1 MRFLSHPYFRNSFW
15 AILGSFVSKGL
26 NFISIAYVARILGPQ
41 NFGEYNVIQTTVGL
55 FGTVSGLGLGLATTK
70 LVAEWRDRDKERT
83 GQVIGT
89 LYSLSV
95 LISILISIVF
105 LLTSGW
111 IASSLLSNTELTTLM
126 QVTSL
131 IILFDAVNGVQNG
144 VLSGFEVFKKITVI
158 NFWAGIISAPL
169 LIAGAFYKG
178 LIGLTFMLLISRILL
193 VLITRFYL
201 RKVLNENN
209 IPVEY
214 KIDKRKL
221 QSIFSISIPSFLSG
235 MATSPV
241 NWVATTIFVNQPL
254 GYSSLGVY
262 NAANQLRQLV
272 LFLPDSAGKVSIPR
286 MANDFGNGNMTR
298 FRKTVIITFL
308 QNLILSV
315 CPAVFIYFFSFLF
328 KDFMGAEYVIEG
340 SLIFL
345 VLLTG
350 VLIALTNAIGYIF
363 ICSNLIWYDFFLRI
377 FWGLALILFLIF
389 YGKHH
394 GALGYAISIVG
405 ASVVHMIAQ
414 VIVLLYK
421 LSYKKLSIQVSI

>member
-1 MRFLSHPYFRNSFW
+1 MSLLSHPYFRNSLW
-15 AILGSFVSKGL
+15 AILGSFISKGL
-26 NFISIAYVARILGPQ
+26 NFISIAYVAKILGPQ

-70 LVAEWRDRDKERT
+70 LVAEWRDKDKERT
-83 GQVIGT
+83 GQIIGT
-89 LYSLSV
+89 LYSLSM
-95 LISILISIVF
+95 LISIFVAFVF
-105 LLTSGW
+105 FITSGW
-111 IASSLLSNTELTTLM
+111 IAGSLLNNTELATLLR
-126 QVTSL
+126 VTSL
-131 IILFDAVNGVQNG
+131 VILFDAVNGVQNG

-158 NFWAGIISAPL
+158 NFWAGVVSAPL
-169 LIAGAFYKG
+169 LVAGAFFGG
-178 LIGLTFMLLISRILL
+178 LMGLTLMLLVSRIVL

-201 RKVLNENN
+201 RKVLKENN
-209 IPVEY
+209 IPVEF
-214 KIDKRKL
+214 KIDTGTLR
-221 QSIFSISIPSFLSG
+221 SIFGISVPSFLSG

-241 NWVATTIFVNQPL
+241 NWIATTIFVNQPS
-254 GYSSLGVY
+254 GYSALGIY

-286 MANDFGNGNMTR
+286 MANDFGSGNMTR

-308 QNLILSV
+308 LNLALSV
-315 CPAVFIYFFSFLF
+315 SPAVFIYIFSFLF

-350 VLIALTNAIGYIF
+350 ILIALTNAIGYIF

-377 FWGLALILFLIF
+377 FWGVALILFLLF

-394 GALGYAISIVG
+394 GAFGYAFSIVG
-405 ASVVHMIAQ
+405 ASIVHMVAQ

-421 LSYKKLSIQVSI
+421 LNSKTPVIQVSI